1 MDMRTFLA
9 AAVLALVAG
18 SALAQTQPTDPSAYP
33 TSPTISSAYPT
44 SAINPCYSTDR
55 TSRRDVAFVVE
66 GFGERGLSR
75 RSRRGA
81 EAPCYS
87 VNPSYSVTILLG
99 SFHQTT
105 SAPGASSLNEDEAK
119 SQIEAKGYSD
129 VSGLQKDNHGI
140 WRGKAIMKDGR
151 PVTVILDLQGNI
163 YSEIRRVTGLPRPVH

>member
-1 MDMRTFLA
+1 
-9 AAVLALVAG
+9 
-18 SALAQTQPTDPSAYP
+18 
-33 TSPTISSAYPT
+33 
-44 SAINPCYSTDR
+44 
-55 TSRRDVAFVVE
+55 
-66 GFGERGLSR
+66 
-75 RSRRGA
+75 
-81 EAPCYS
+81 
-87 VNPSYSVTILLG
+87 VNILLE